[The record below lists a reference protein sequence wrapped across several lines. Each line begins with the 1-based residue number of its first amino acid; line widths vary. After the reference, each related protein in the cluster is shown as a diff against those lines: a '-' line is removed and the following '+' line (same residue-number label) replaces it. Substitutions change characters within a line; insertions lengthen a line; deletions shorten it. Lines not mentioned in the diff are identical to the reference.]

1 MQENEKTA
9 GENASENQSDM
20 SDKSSKRSNSFTL
33 QKFYEKNRDKI
44 NTDESSDTQKSAE
57 DAPKEQQA

>member
-9 GENASENQSDM
+9 GENASGNQTDM

-44 NTDESSDTQKSAE
+44 NTDESSDTQKSTQE
-57 DAPKEQQA
+57 APKEQQS